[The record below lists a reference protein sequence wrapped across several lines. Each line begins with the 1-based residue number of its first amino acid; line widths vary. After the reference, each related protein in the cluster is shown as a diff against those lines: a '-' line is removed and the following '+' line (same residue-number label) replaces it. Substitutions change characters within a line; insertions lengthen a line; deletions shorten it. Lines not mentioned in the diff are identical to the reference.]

1 MKNYLIYF
9 NDCVTLNVSKYTS
22 TIQVKPHYL
31 KLNVIED
38 CPIYRIQDV
47 EVEIP
52 QQLIVPAFFITGTFI
67 YSVYQC

>member
-1 MKNYLIYF
+1 MLGIYQYNTF
-9 NDCVTLNVSKYTS
+9 T
-22 TIQVKPHYL
+22 VKPHYL

-38 CPIYRIQDV
+38 CQIYRIQDV

-52 QQLIVPAFFITGTFI
+52 QQLIVPAYFVTFI